1 MKNPRL
7 ITIEND
13 SHVEIGDPFILRFN
27 GKYYLY
33 CSTCDDIEGIRC
45 FISDDLT
52 AWKRITEI
60 VVRKKMLDPDK
71 RFVKKIT
78 IPELQNQIAIIGLTP
93 GKTFTLTFENVLSDE
108 IKVDSKLIDR
118 LKNQGYFS
126 QISRICKK

>member
-1 MKNPRL
+1 M
-7 ITIEND
+7 
-13 SHVEIGDPFILRFN
+13 
-27 GKYYLY
+27 
-33 CSTCDDIEGIRC
+33 
-45 FISDDLT
+45 
-52 AWKRITEI
+52 
-60 VVRKKMLDPDK
+60 
-71 RFVKKIT
+71 FVKKIT